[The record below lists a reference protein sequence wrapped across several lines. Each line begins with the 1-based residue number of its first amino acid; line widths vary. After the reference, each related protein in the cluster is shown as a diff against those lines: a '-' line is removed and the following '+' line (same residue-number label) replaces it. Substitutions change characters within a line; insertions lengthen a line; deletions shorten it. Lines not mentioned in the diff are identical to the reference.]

1 MTTPAKMRSAQEWG
15 IDIHRL
21 VTWRMQSKYEG
32 LAHLA
37 SVIQQDAIAFT
48 EARVRAQVVE
58 ECAEAIDQYTGYEPD
73 GADLSA
79 YELAFAHGLIAAI
92 NVVRA
97 LAAKPVEKQ
106 E

>member
-15 IDIHRL
+15 IDIHRQ

-37 SVIQQDAIAFT
+37 SAIQSDAIAAT

-58 ECAEAIDQYTGYEPD
+58 ECAKVCDEVFDSCSRGSDNWGRTAALECQQ
-73 GADLSA
+73 
-79 YELAFAHGLIAAI
+79 LI
-92 NVVRA
+92 RA
-97 LAAKPVEKQ
+97 LAQAKPVEKQ